1 MKTIISNQLLILSDF
16 CVNSSIESST
26 ICLNSLLSILKFNA
40 IFLDVY
46 REVGLLDII
55 SSLLIFY
62 SQSEESDSEALLELI
77 ADNVYHMLLGPN
89 NQNCQLFNECG
100 AAKHTFG
107 FLSNTKCSKRLRKK
121 AFGIIQQLILSNSGE
136 EHLANLLAM
145 MHRET
150 DITTNLNLK
159 SSILKSLLVVLR
171 ENHRVRAIFR
181 KVGGFVYVMSV
192 LVHMEGC
199 LSGRTDSWNGVE
211 PKKIWNLLRFAIKL
225 KLG

>member
-1 MKTIISNQLLILSDF
+1 M
-16 CVNSSIESST
+16 
-26 ICLNSLLSILKFNA
+26 
-40 IFLDVY
+40 
-46 REVGLLDII
+46 
-55 SSLLIFY
+55 SSLLISY
-62 SQSEESDSEALLELI
+62 SQSDDSDNEPLLELVTENI
-77 ADNVYHMLLGPN
+77 FHTLLGPN

-107 FLSNTKCSKRLRKK
+107 FLSNTKCSKKLRKK
-121 AFGIIQQLILSNSGE
+121 AFSIIQQLVLSNSGE
-136 EHLANLLAM
+136 EHLANLLAL

-199 LSGRTDSWNGVE
+199 LSGATDTWNGVE
-211 PKKIWNLLRFAIKL
+211 PKKIWNLLRFVL
-225 KLG
+225 L